1 MSGNHNQ
8 SIERAI
14 EIVRAAASSG
24 AHIIKLQTYTPD
36 TITLD
41 VQDNEFFI
49 SDPNSLWKG
58 QSLYNLYQSAFTPW
72 EWHEEIISEAK
83 KLGLV
88 CFSSPFDESSVD
100 FLEDLNVPAYKIA
113 SFENNHLPLIKKVAQ
128 TGKPIIVS
136 TGLATISDLHDITE
150 VLKDNKCKDFALLKC
165 TSTYPA
171 STKNSNILTI
181 PHMMNL
187 LNCNVGLSDHTLGIG
202 AAIAAVSHGACLIEK
217 HFTLSRD
224 DGGVDADFSLEPK
237 EFKLLRDESERA
249 WEALG
254 SIRYGASDAE
264 TNASK
269 KRRSIYVSKDIS
281 AGDTLSKD
289 NLKIVRPGLGLSP
302 KMIDIVV
309 GRKVSENI
317 KKGTA
322 LSWKLI
328 K

>member
-1 MSGNHNQ
+1 MK
-8 SIERAI
+8 RD
-14 EIVRAAASSG
+14 
-24 AHIIKLQTYTPD
+24 IIK
-36 TITLD
+36 I
-41 VQDNEFFI
+41 NI
-49 SDPNSLWKG
+49 
-58 QSLYNLYQSAFTPW
+58 
-72 EWHEEIISEAK
+72 
-83 KLGLV
+83 
-88 CFSSPFDESSVD
+88 
-100 FLEDLNVPAYKIA
+100 
-113 SFENNHLPLIKKVAQ
+113 
-128 TGKPIIVS
+128 
-136 TGLATISDLHDITE
+136 
-150 VLKDNKCKDFALLKC
+150 LKDNKCKDFALLKC